1 MTTTNEDLNQL
12 SINLRIPYFRVILHE
27 TILDTRLEQGYSYIL
42 NLSEDVAEN
51 GGTHWVAISY
61 QGQFI
66 FYFDSFGAPPPTD
79 VLKWMKK
86 SRRKIA
92 YNNVII
98 QALESTL
105 CGFYCIYYLY
115 FVNRVQT
122 KKTLH
127 ERSNEF
133 ISKFSYDPDVN
144 ASLLRNGL
152 SLILKLHT
160 LPKRIYMALMQKIK
174 YT

>member
-1 MTTTNEDLNQL
+1 MDFTKTETGSGSGSGSGSDLVN
-12 SINLRIPYFRVILHE
+12 INGSTDPCYRYKMHPMQITY
-27 TILDTRLEQGYSYIL
+27 
-42 NLSEDVAEN
+42 VAEN

-79 VLKWMKK
+79 VLKWLKK

-115 FVNRVQT
+115 YVNRVQT

-133 ISKFSYDPDVN
+133 ISKFSHDPDVN
-144 ASLLRNGL
+144 AGILRNGL

-160 LPKRIYMALMQKIK
+160 LPKRIYMALMKKIK